1 VAQASAKAT
10 SIEGV
15 SQELAWLA
23 HRWYQ
28 DIGRSSSDL
37 ALVKYLE
44 RLEANLDEV
53 SLQEI
58 FSLETEANAVDTL
71 YEAVLLPSDSTHQLR
86 PRLALAVEP

>member
-1 VAQASAKAT
+1 MAQASAKAT
-10 SIEGV
+10 SNEEV

-71 YEAVLLPSDSTHQLR
+71 YEAVL
-86 PRLALAVEP
+86 